1 MKRFL
6 LLGSVSAVLLAVS
19 MSAQAQQISGN
30 YMETR
35 SADVYVGYCVANGEV
50 NTVGDQAILAWQ
62 VGKGS
67 WNGVSLDGLG
77 VVGVVKAGATLGDV
91 YSNPYPATSVMI
103 VDERAS
109 VSQRKALIS
118 FAQAMSGQLLQNVV
132 RVDSA
137 PIRMEISHQSGGHS
151 SNAVLQAGNLAGI
164 ETRAINPKDH
174 LCGNEETFYQPL
186 AETTHSMAAV
196 AELDQFN
203 GKGLDLSW
211 TRHGK
216 RSAFVGTYAR

>member
-6 LLGSVSAVLLAVS
+6 LLGSVSALLVALS

-35 SADVYVGYCVANGEV
+35 NAEVYVGYCVANGEV

-62 VGKGS
+62 VGKGT

-109 VSQRKALIS
+109 VQQR
-118 FAQAMSGQLLQNVV
+118 
-132 RVDSA
+132 
-137 PIRMEISHQSGGHS
+137 
-151 SNAVLQAGNLAGI
+151 
-164 ETRAINPKDH
+164 
-174 LCGNEETFYQPL
+174 
-186 AETTHSMAAV
+186 
-196 AELDQFN
+196 
-203 GKGLDLSW
+203 
-211 TRHGK
+211 
-216 RSAFVGTYAR
+216 